1 MKTETTNTS
10 IATSAASVQP
20 TDVQVPDG
28 PLAPDLVGGGTW
40 LNSEPLTIAGLRG
53 KVVLVDFWT
62 YGCINCRNTF
72 PSVRGWWQR
81 YQDQGLVIIGVHTPE
96 FADEHETE
104 NVRAALVREQIGWP
118 IVQDNDY
125 AIWQAYGNHYWPHF
139 YLIDHRGTIIYD
151 HIGEGAYDL
160 TEQKI
165 VAALAAAHA

>member
-1 MKTETTNTS
+1 M
-10 IATSAASVQP
+10 AASVQP
-20 TDVQVPDG
+20 TDVMVPDG
-28 PLAPDLVGGGTW
+28 PPAPDFVGGGTW

-72 PSVRGWWQR
+72 PAVRGWWQR

-96 FADEHETE
+96 FASEHETE

-125 AIWQAYGNHYWPHF
+125 AIWQAYGNRYWPHF
-139 YLIDHRGTIIYD
+139 YLIDHRGKMIYD